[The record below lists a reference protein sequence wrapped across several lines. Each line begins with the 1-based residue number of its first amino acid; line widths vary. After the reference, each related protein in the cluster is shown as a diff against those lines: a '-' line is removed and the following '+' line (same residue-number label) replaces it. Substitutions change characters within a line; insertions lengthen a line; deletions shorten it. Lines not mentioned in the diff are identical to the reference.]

1 MQGMT
6 TKTLTVVPSA
16 CKRLAISLSCYIKLP
31 FRRKKVS
38 AKLPQIYGTYQ
49 RMWNWVIVL
58 KQEHFREMQKTLD
71 AEKKKNGK
79 KWTKEGLL
87 RRIV

>member
-79 KWTKEGLL
+79 KWTKEDLL